1 MECRKWE
8 EAGLLYAAGELTAQ
22 EVGGFESHL
31 ATCGECRMVL
41 ECYRRE
47 HERFFTAEVLGEA
60 PSAEVDAEILRVC
73 SDPRPRVRIAAPA
86 LFAAFFRRQV
96 LVPVMLFIVGFISV
110 GYIMMNVENAR
121 QMSGTATAAVRPAA
135 TVAAQQT
142 AQAGT
147 DSLNDSLN
155 GGSKA
160 NYASTRGNL
169 NDKGVI
175 TVDLKK

>member
-22 EVGGFESHL
+22 ETAGFESHL
-31 ATCGECRMVL
+31 VACGECRNEL
-41 ECYRRE
+41 RRCRME
-47 HERFFTAEVLGEA
+47 HERLFTAEVLGEV

-73 SDPRPRVRIAAPA
+73 SNPKPNVRITAPA

-96 LVPVMLFIVGFISV
+96 FVPAMLFIVGFISV
-110 GYIMMNVENAR
+110 GYIMMNMENAR
-121 QMSGTATAAVRPAA
+121 HMTTAAVRPAA
-135 TVAAQQT
+135 TIAAPQMAQT
-142 AQAGT
+142 VT
-147 DSLNDSLN
+147 DSLKDSLN
-155 GGSKA
+155 GDSKA
-160 NYASTRGNL
+160 NYASTRGDL